1 MVKTIVGVFS
11 AVLFLVY
18 CAAVVFWNANTK
30 VNVVTFQ
37 AGPQCLWVGG
47 VPIGFLPLVG
57 LGVGVIAMGIAAIF
71 PWAGQRRRAREVEAK
86 LQKAM
91 ARLGEQK
98 GVIAARDEQIAA
110 LGAQLQS
117 AVEVAE
123 AASGLS
129 SFVAESGGETTP
141 AVGTDPSAV

>member
-1 MVKTIVGVFS
+1 VVKTIVGVLS

-30 VNVVTFQ
+30 VSVVTFQ

-57 LGVGVIAMGIAAIF
+57 LAIGVIAMGIAAIF
-71 PWAGQRRRAREVEAK
+71 PWAGQRRRAREAEEK

-91 ARLGEQK
+91 ARLAEQK
-98 GVIAARDEQIAA
+98 RALAARDEQIEG
-110 LGAQLQS
+110 LNAQLQP
-117 AVEVAE
+117 AAEVAE
-123 AASGLS
+123 VELGSMS
-129 SFVAESGGETTP
+129 DVADAGGETTP
-141 AVGTDPSAV
+141 AVGTDPSVV